1 MPFYW
6 LHKQNK
12 QYKRDNAKD
21 IDVVMPMCN
30 LIEYSDDYQKT
41 FGSLRQY
48 WIDKPV
54 VNDSGVTIDFDAAN
68 VSDLFNCKEKI
79 EG

>member
-41 FGSLRQY
+41 FGSLRQN

-54 VNDSGVTIDFDAAN
+54 VNDNGVIIDFDAAN
-68 VSDLFNCKEKI
+68 VSGLFNCKEK
-79 EG
+79 